1 VFGMKLRK
9 ELFTIAIAQ
18 ILVAISMGLVGPFY
32 SLYFSK
38 ITQNINDVSLLI
50 GIYWVFVGI
59 LEIPTS
65 YFADRLG
72 KSKVFL
78 LGGILNSVCVFLYP
92 FVSDFKFLAM
102 LEIIGAVSYSLQTP
116 TFYSLLAE
124 ATTKR
129 NRTREVAFVSS
140 LENIFY
146 GVSAIIAGVIISIF
160 GFSFIFSL
168 ASMLSLGSS
177 VIVGKKLKA

>member
-1 VFGMKLRK
+1 MKLRK
-9 ELFTIAIAQ
+9 ELLTIAIAE

-146 GVSAIIAGVIISIF
+146 GVSAIIAGVIISFF

-168 ASMLSLGSS
+168 ASMLSLSSS